1 MAGENKSIGRFI
13 LDGILPAP
21 RGIPQIEVT
30 FDIDA
35 NGILDVS
42 AREMGTGKQA
52 NVRIEQSSGL
62 SKDQIE
68 KMRRD
73 AEAHADEDKQKL
85 ELATARNEAEHMC
98 HTLEKTM
105 KDNADKLQDSDK
117 EPLQKAID
125 STREKAKGTD
135 VATIKS
141 AIEQLEAA
149 SHAFTKML
157 YEKSGAAGGAEGETG
172 PGPGPQASKKSDDD
186 VIEGEFEVKK

>member
-1 MAGENKSIGRFI
+1 
-13 LDGILPAP
+13 
-21 RGIPQIEVT
+21 
-30 FDIDA
+30 
-35 NGILDVS
+35 
-42 AREMGTGKQA
+42 
-52 NVRIEQSSGL
+52 
-62 SKDQIE
+62 
-68 KMRRD
+68 
-73 AEAHADEDKQKL
+73 
-85 ELATARNEAEHMC
+85 

-135 VATIKS
+135 IAAIKS

-157 YEKSGAAGGAEGETG
+157 YEKSGAAGGGEGDAG
-172 PGPGPQASKKSDDD
+172 PGAGPQSPKKGDDD

>member
-1 MAGENKSIGRFI
+1 
-13 LDGILPAP
+13 
-21 RGIPQIEVT
+21 
-30 FDIDA
+30 
-35 NGILDVS
+35 
-42 AREMGTGKQA
+42 
-52 NVRIEQSSGL
+52 
-62 SKDQIE
+62 
-68 KMRRD
+68 MRRD
-73 AEAHADEDKQKL
+73 AEAHANEDKQKL

-125 STREKAKGTD
+125 STREKAKSTD
-135 VATIKS
+135 TAAIKS

-157 YEKSGAAGGAEGETG
+157 YEKSGAAGGDAGEGG
-172 PGPGPQASKKSDDD
+172 GAQPGPQASKKGDDD